1 MIIKELWQDLAGK
14 WRVSVENGSEL
25 INFKFQFKPT
35 RKQIEQTFNNRLELL
50 EAEAD
55 VLAVKRIRAE
65 DIIARIRHKLPED
78 KIELITRELA
88 K

>member
-25 INFKFQFKPT
+25 INFKFQFKPN
-35 RKQIEQTFNNRLELL
+35 RKQIEQTFNNRLEVL

-65 DIIARIRHKLPED
+65 EIIARIRDKLPED
-78 KIELITRELA
+78 KIEPIIRELA

>member
-25 INFKFQFKPT
+25 INFKFQFKPN
-35 RKQIEQTFNNRLELL
+35 RKQIEQTFNNRLEVL

-65 DIIARIRHKLPED
+65 DIIARIRDKLPED